1 MHGPQGVARALAW
14 IALALG
20 ACAAPDAGARQDD
33 APLAPALDAASYD
46 AWRAWLAPRAEEE
59 RWRTIPWRASYAAGQ
74 KDALAAGKPLLLW
87 GMNGHPLG
95 AT

>member
-1 MHGPQGVARALAW
+1 MHGPQGVARRLAW

-20 ACAAPDAGARQDD
+20 ACAAPRQDD
-33 APLAPALDAASYD
+33 APPAPGAPALDAAAYD

-59 RWRTIPWRASYAAGQ
+59 RWRSIPWRASFAAGQ